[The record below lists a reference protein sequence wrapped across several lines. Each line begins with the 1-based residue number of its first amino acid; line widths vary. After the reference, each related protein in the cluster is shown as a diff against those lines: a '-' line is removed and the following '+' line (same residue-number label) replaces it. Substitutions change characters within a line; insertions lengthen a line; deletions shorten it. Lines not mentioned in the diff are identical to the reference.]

1 MYVYNMYY
9 IIIVFL
15 QSLEAFSSNYSEV
28 LLNQSAI
35 VTSQLAEA
43 TARKELPLFPTDL
56 QITNSLIHSVINILE
71 DNVDVLQQSSV
82 IRPDVVCNLLNLFV
96 ANSLNVPCHL

>member
-9 IIIVFL
+9 IIVFL

-28 LLNQSAI
+28 LLNSAI